1 MDVGQAEPARY
12 LEVAEESARIAG
24 TVALAGFKGALDI
37 RSKGGKDIVTQFD
50 TAAEEAAIG
59 VIHKA
64 FPTHAILGEESGA
77 SGWETQG
84 DSNLRWAID
93 PIDGTHNYAMQL
105 PFWCSSVALTD
116 AATGKVLVGVVY
128 DPVHEE
134 LFTATLG
141 QGAYLNGERIQ
152 VSDTTDPGEAVLTT
166 DIGYE
171 PDIARRMLV
180 LAGGGQPH
188 VKRLRLLGSAVLAMS
203 YVAAGRFD
211 SYYHLSLQPW
221 DIAAAS
227 LLVAEAG
234 GRITDWD
241 GTELASRQ
249 TGAVAANPTLYPQIL
264 QLLHEGDK
272 G

>member
-1 MDVGQAEPARY
+1 MHERFALGYTPYGPDGRPGHADTRGRANHCPTGSVGRNPAPKYARQGMDVGQAEPARY

-24 TVALAGFKGALDI
+24 IVALGGFKGALDI

-59 VIHKA
+59 VINKA

-116 AATGKVLVGVVY
+116 AATGKVLVGAVY

-152 VSDTTDPGEAVLTT
+152 VSDTADPGE
-166 DIGYE
+166 
-171 PDIARRMLV
+171 
-180 LAGGGQPH
+180 
-188 VKRLRLLGSAVLAMS
+188 
-203 YVAAGRFD
+203 
-211 SYYHLSLQPW
+211 
-221 DIAAAS
+221 
-227 LLVAEAG
+227 
-234 GRITDWD
+234 
-241 GTELASRQ
+241 
-249 TGAVAANPTLYPQIL
+249 
-264 QLLHEGDK
+264 
-272 G
+272 